1 MKKNSWIN
9 IYFLDFKKFKFSWKF
24 IFINLTQ
31 EYPLF
36 IYILN
41 FDWTVPSLTFLHLCL
56 DLDNIFLFLDEVLK
70 LCLSFMFFV
79 FQISWM
85 SFLTYP
91 STNGY
96 SYLMLCIQPQNLTST
111 SIIVYFC
118 SKKFL
123 LFYRNIFY
131 FFFKKYNN
139 W

>member
-56 DLDNIFLFLDEVLK
+56 DLDDIFLFLDEVLK
-70 LCLSFMFFV
+70 LCFIIRVLCFPN
-79 FQISWM
+79 
-85 SFLTYP
+85 FLIVILNYP

-131 FFFKKYNN
+131 FFLKKYNN